1 MKKIKLIVPEN
12 WGDIT
17 IEQYQKFMKVLDS
30 NKKEKQKNLEIVS
43 IFCDIEVE
51 LLKKFKLKDL
61 NRISDIIIKMTKDDP
76 SDIAMQKNIEFD
88 GDDYGVIPNMSNM
101 TTGEFIDL
109 ETYCENSVD
118 NLHKIMSIIYRKQKD
133 AVDRNDRYEIED
145 YKPTEEKKD
154 LMLKL
159 PMNYALGVLNF
170 FFHLG
175 DKLIKDSGSYLV
187 RSR

>member
-1 MKKIKLIVPEN
+1 
-12 WGDIT
+12 
-17 IEQYQKFMKVLDS
+17 
-30 NKKEKQKNLEIVS
+30 
-43 IFCDIEVE
+43 
-51 LLKKFKLKDL
+51 
-61 NRISDIIIKMTKDDP
+61 MTKDDP

-88 GDDYGVIPNMSNM
+88 GNDYGVIPNMSNM